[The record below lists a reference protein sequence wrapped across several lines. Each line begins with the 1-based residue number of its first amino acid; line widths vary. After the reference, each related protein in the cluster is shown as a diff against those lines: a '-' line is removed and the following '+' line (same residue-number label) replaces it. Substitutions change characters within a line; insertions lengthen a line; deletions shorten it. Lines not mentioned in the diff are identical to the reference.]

1 MKIKTLFT
9 TSIIISVV
17 MSAIVFI
24 TILMIVSSN
33 THLEHSLRY
42 ELQAYQLATEM
53 TESSEDLTNN
63 IRLYAMT
70 GDVSYRAAYNRVLD
84 VRNGKVANADGV
96 KKSFN
101 DKVIEMELL
110 AEEQNLILKSQEL
123 SNELAV
129 LETEV
134 MNFLDNYLLLHP
146 NVDLG
151 TSSDPDVLEQQ
162 GRLFSREYTDHTDAI
177 MKPVSEFQ
185 TKLFE
190 RADVERIDAEK
201 QASTA
206 TTLGLAVLVGY
217 IIFIILVLGFAM
229 SYILRSLGAEP
240 EKLRTLLGRVEN
252 GDLTVNFLEGKSQK
266 YANSLSGSLH
276 SSLGRISTVMKE
288 TLNLLVLV
296 VNQSEVMNTS
306 SQELSEGVER
316 LALST
321 QKISENMR
329 DIAEHA
335 RQTADNA
342 GETRFIAEQT
352 VSDSKEGGEAV
363 VNTVNAMNDIAL
375 KVSII
380 EDIADQTN
388 LLALNAAIEAARA
401 GEAGKGFAVVAG
413 EVRKLA
419 ERSSIAANEING
431 MTADSVAIVDKAGKL
446 ISGVVPNIEKTGRL
460 IEEIAA
466 ASRNQDGGMQRI
478 QDAIHEMEAAAEEN
492 TSASTQLSEISQLL
506 HQHASKLM
514 EELSFFK
521 MDGISA
527 PALETSSYQQNTY
540 ATVMTSSQ
548 SEDDFSEYD

>member
-151 TSSDPDVLEQQ
+151 TSADPDVLEQQ

-229 SYILRSLGAEP
+229 SYILKSLGAEP
-240 EKLRTLLGRVEN
+240 ETLKTLLGRVEN

-431 MTADSVAIVDKAGKL
+431 MTADSAGKL

-540 ATVMTSSQ
+540 ATVMTSTH